1 MGFKLKKRA
10 LAAYGLLG
18 LPLAVVGLPL
28 TIYVPP
34 LYAQSRAMGLGTIS
48 LVLLLARLADVVID
62 PAVGALS
69 DRFNTKLGRRR
80 PWIAVGAL
88 LTVLGVRHVF
98 APPAEAGALYLLG
111 WVSVLYLGWSMATIP
126 YLAWGGGIS
135 TDYNKRSII
144 TGAREFCTMLGV
156 VTAAIVPAFYPG
168 SLEQPMRVLAG
179 LITWL
184 LPAAALLL
192 MVSVREPVL
201 PPARPAGRAWRLLWR
216 NGPFRLLMF
225 ATLLGGVGTAVN
237 GALVIFYLQQMNL
250 GDHKELLLLYLV
262 SALAGIPLW
271 VWLATR
277 VGKHRALCYATLWGC
292 GWFALVPFIPPGSYG
307 PVALVNV
314 MAGCAI
320 GASPVLGASMAAD
333 VIDWDA
339 LRSRQDRSALFFSLW
354 SMATKLTQALG
365 ILALPLVA
373 LLGFHV
379 QGPNTAQARLALTA
393 GYVGV
398 PIVLWISAISLL
410 WNFPIDRRRQARIGA
425 WRERRALAVG
435 R

>member
-1 MGFKLKKRA
+1 
-10 LAAYGLLG
+10 LAAYALLG

-34 LYAQSRAMGLGTIS
+34 LYAQSRGLSLNLIS
-48 LVLLLARLADVVID
+48 LVLLLARLADVVVD

-69 DRFNTKLGRRR
+69 DRFATPIGRRR

-88 LTVLGVRHVF
+88 LTVIGVRHVF
-98 APPAEAGALYLLG
+98 APPLGAGTLYLLG
-111 WVSVLYLGWSMATIP
+111 WVCVLYLGWSLVTIP
-126 YLAWGGGIS
+126 YLAWGGGLS
-135 TDYNKRSII
+135 TDYHRRSVV
-144 TGAREFCTMLGV
+144 TGTREFCTMIGV
-156 VTAAIVPAFYPG
+156 VLAAVAPVLHAG
-168 SLEQPMRVLAG
+168 SLERPMQDLAG

-184 LPAAALLL
+184 LPAAACLLL
-192 MVSVREPVL
+192 LTVREPAL
-201 PPARPAGRAWRLLWR
+201 PPARPNLLQGGGRAWTLLWR
-216 NGPFRLLMF
+216 NGPFRLLMS
-225 ATLLGGVGTAVN
+225 ATVLGGIGTAVN

-262 SALAGIPLW
+262 SALAGIPFW

-277 VGKHRALCYATLWGC
+277 VGKHRALCYGSVWGC
-292 GWFALVPFIPPGSYG
+292 GWFALVPFIPPGQYW
-307 PVALVNV
+307 PVAVVNV

-320 GASPVLGASMAAD
+320 GASPVLGASIAAD

-339 LRSRQDRSALFFSLW
+339 LRARQDRSALFFSLW

-373 LLGFHV
+373 LLGFNPL
-379 QGPNTAQARLALTA
+379 GPNTLQARLALTV

-398 PIVLWISAISLL
+398 PIVFWVAAIALI
-410 WNFPIDRRRQARIGA
+410 WNFPIDRRRQARIA
-425 WRERRALAVG
+425 VWRERRAAVASSLS
-435 R
+435 